1 MKTKRSGT
9 NVSCQVCK
17 LEIILDWQT
26 WELAK
31 QSKWMKLSY
40 VVSFIKHELLKK
52 SLNTTQSFQ
61 NSISQEQESPGNA
74 SPIKGRSRS
83 RGRICITELHKSL
96 GQKIFK
102 TGSEPS
108 NINNKQADTIRM
120 AGERGHPH
128 GMEQYSRGQQQ

>member
-40 VVSFIKHELLKK
+40 VVSFIKHELLEK
-52 SLNTTQSFQ
+52 SLKTTQSFQ
-61 NSISQEQESPGNA
+61 NSISQEQDSPGNA
-74 SPIKGRSRS
+74 SPIEGRSCS
-83 RGRICITELHKSL
+83 
-96 GQKIFK
+96 
-102 TGSEPS
+102 
-108 NINNKQADTIRM
+108 
-120 AGERGHPH
+120 
-128 GMEQYSRGQQQ
+128 